1 MVRTIQPRSGQAGSQ
16 VQVSL
21 TLRLVPRPWT
31 CLGPG
36 ALQPRSVRVGKNIE
50 SLSPNPLFLQREN
63 RGLQGEMHGFP

>member
-1 MVRTIQPRSGQAGSQ
+1 MVRTIQPRSSQAGSQ

-21 TLRLVPRPWT
+21 TLRLVPRPWP

-36 ALQPRSVRVGKNIE
+36 VLRPRGVHVGKDIE
-50 SLSPNPLFLQREN
+50 SLSPNLPFLQREN